1 MKKCYHWEE
10 GLWMARKNINKA
22 FINLSNLA
30 AQMTDSVPHQIVEY
44 VSFFCFASTR
54 ALEADKNGAEMLTVT
69 KIRMSTL
76 DKPSPELRAKTSM
89 L

>member
-1 MKKCYHWEE
+1 MIRE
-10 GLWMARKNINKA
+10 NINKA

-30 AQMTDSVPHQIVEY
+30 GQMTDSVPHQIIEY
-44 VSFFCFASTR
+44 VSFLSFTFIIQ
-54 ALEADKNGAEMLTVT
+54 LEADKNGAEMLTVT

-76 DKPSPELRAKTSM
+76 DKPSPELQEKTSM

>member
-44 VSFFCFASTR
+44 VSFFCFAFTR
-54 ALEADKNGAEMLTVT
+54 VLEADKNAAEMLTVT